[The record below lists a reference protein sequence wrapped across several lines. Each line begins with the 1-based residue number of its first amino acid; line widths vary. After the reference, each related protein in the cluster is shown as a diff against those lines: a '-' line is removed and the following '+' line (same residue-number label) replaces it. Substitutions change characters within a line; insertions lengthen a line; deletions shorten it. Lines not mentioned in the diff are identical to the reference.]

1 MQLWWGLGFASLLRS
16 IVPLRCRTAVGSRQQ
31 GGSWLPAA
39 WVPAGEQPCRTCM
52 GIEAPACRLA
62 RPVSMQHGGLLF
74 TVATLLP
81 SAPRCS
87 QGWHISS
94 MLPGGMCASGPLC
107 CCRPAAS
114 QQPLGTH
121 VGEALLLA
129 LVVRAV
135 LRHGSK
141 LQPGGRGS
149 SKSGRAA
156 AAPATASR
164 HRRRRHSGWP
174 APCGAGPASV
184 PSAPRVLCTVPWRRR
199 GSVWA
204 AGWPS
209 PPTQRTFEGLP
220 SRHGSS

>member
-1 MQLWWGLGFASLLRS
+1 M
-16 IVPLRCRTAVGSRQQ
+16 
-31 GGSWLPAA
+31 
-39 WVPAGEQPCRTCM
+39 PAGEQPCRTCT

-74 TVATLLP
+74 TAATLLP

-121 VGEALLLA
+121 VGEALLLP

-156 AAPATASR
+156 AAPANASR
-164 HRRRRHSGWP
+164 HRRRRQL
-174 APCGAGPASV
+174 
-184 PSAPRVLCTVPWRRR
+184 RVARPLRRR
-199 GSVWA
+199 ACKRAIGTPGAVYGPLA
-204 AGWPS
+204 AARVRLGRKLAITPC
-209 PPTQRTFEGLP
+209 PA
-220 SRHGSS
+220 HV